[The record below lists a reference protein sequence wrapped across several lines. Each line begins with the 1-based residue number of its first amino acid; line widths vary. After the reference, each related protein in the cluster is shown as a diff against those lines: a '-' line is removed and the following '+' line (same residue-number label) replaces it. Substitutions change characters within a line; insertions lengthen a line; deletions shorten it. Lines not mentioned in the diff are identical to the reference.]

1 MACKPCKEK
10 SPCEELDLGC
20 VPKVKDTC
28 VELNK
33 LIEGLPLPLGTDYNT
48 VVTYLLGLINNIE
61 VGESTG
67 IDHITSSL
75 TGNTTTVYLWADSA
89 EEELIGSFV
98 VTNGTD
104 GSDGADGAD
113 GQTIDHT
120 SFTSSSLGGVAGQ
133 QGAVDTYT
141 VWGDSGE
148 TLNLGTFTVY
158 NGADGLD
165 ATESTSTKFFFGTNL
180 ENPNDA
186 TAGTPLI
193 DYSSTVVYNTT
204 TIIPPTKSVYF
215 NTNTKEI
222 WTFNGTTWDNTTSI
236 GNHLLRTEFDL
247 IYGDA
252 LPGNETLLHSFTLP
266 TNIEVGE
273 RIRARYI
280 GSIKHGTYLIWRVYD
295 GVSEDDLG
303 KIVEG
308 VEGQW
313 NGDIETAL
321 LEVQIDITRKS
332 DTKYYSSIFG
342 GLRLL
347 TISNQGVLHTLP
359 GLYIPL
365 INNLQIPA
373 DTTTPMTIRL
383 YGYNTISQANTINLQ
398 EISFEKIKY

>member
-20 VPKVKDTC
+20 VSKVKDTC

-61 VGESTG
+61 AGESTG
-67 IDHITSSL
+67 IEHITSSL
-75 TGNTTTVYLWADSA
+75 TETTTTVYLWADSA
-89 EEELIGSFV
+89 EEELIGSFT
-98 VTNGTD
+98 VTNGID
-104 GSDGADGAD
+104 GDDGAD

-133 QGAVDTYT
+133 QGATDTYT

-186 TAGTPLI
+186 TVGTPLV
-193 DYSSTVVYNTT
+193 DYSGTIIYNTT
-204 TIIPPTKSVYF
+204 TTIPPTKSVYF
-215 NTNTKEI
+215 NTDTKEI

-236 GNHLLRTEFDL
+236 GNHLLNTEFDL
-247 IYGDA
+247 IYGDT
-252 LPGNETLLHSFTLP
+252 LPTNETLLHSYVLP

-273 RIRARYI
+273 RVKARYI
-280 GSIKHGTYLIWRVYD
+280 GEIKYNTYLRWDIYD
-295 GVSEDDLG
+295 GVTEDTVG
-303 KIVEG
+303 KITEG

-313 NGDIETAL
+313 NEDIETAF
-321 LEVQIDITRKS
+321 LELEINVVRKDDS
-332 DTKYYSSIFG
+332 TYYTSTFG
-342 GLRLL
+342 GLRLDP
-347 TISNQGVLHTLP
+347 TGNDTVLHTQL

-365 INNLQIPA
+365 LNNLQLTA
-373 DTTTPMTIRL
+373 DTTTPMTLRL
-383 YGYNTISQANTINLQ
+383 YGYNTNSSANTINLQ